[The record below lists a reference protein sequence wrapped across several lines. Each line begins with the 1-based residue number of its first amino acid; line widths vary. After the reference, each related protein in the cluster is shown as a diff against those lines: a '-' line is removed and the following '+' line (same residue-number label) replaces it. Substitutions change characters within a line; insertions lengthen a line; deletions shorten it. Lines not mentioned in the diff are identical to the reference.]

1 MMEIVTYKVAVTTT
15 GSAGSAT
22 GSGTSDLI
30 QGYLLDV
37 YFDFHGSAP
46 ATSDVT
52 LAYATRGGNILVA
65 SNGNTDTLF
74 QPLKQASDSAGAA
87 IAGVYNPYVL
97 DDKVTVSVAQS
108 DALTNAVV
116 AYIRALRL

>member
-1 MMEIVTYKVAVTTT
+1 MEIVTYKVAVTTT

-22 GSGTSDLI
+22 GSGTSELI
-30 QGYLLDV
+30 SGYLLDV
-37 YFDFHGSAP
+37 YLDFNASAP

-65 SNGNTDTLF
+65 SNGNTDALH
-74 QPLKQASDSAGAA
+74 QPLKQASDAAGAA
-87 IAGVYNPYVL
+87 ITGVYNPYVL
-97 DDKVTVSVAQS
+97 DDKVTVSVAQC
-108 DALTNAVV
+108 DALAPAVT